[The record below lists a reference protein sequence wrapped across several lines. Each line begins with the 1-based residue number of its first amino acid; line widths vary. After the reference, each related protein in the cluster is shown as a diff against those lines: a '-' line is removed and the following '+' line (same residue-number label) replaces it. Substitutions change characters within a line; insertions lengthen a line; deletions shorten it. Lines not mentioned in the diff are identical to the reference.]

1 MDFILRPKESMSKES
16 RFQELISLQQDSEL
30 TVREFCSNQGIAP
43 ATYYYW
49 RKKLQNSKGKKD
61 FIPLIVK
68 SSESSLT
75 QGYNR
80 DSNRRNYQPG
90 QIAENHALLELV
102 YPNGTILR
110 VKDDLDLAHLRTLI
124 HLYD

>member
-1 MDFILRPKESMSKES
+1 MQKES
-16 RFQELISLQQDSEL
+16 RFRELISLQQDSGL
-30 TVREFCSNQGIAP
+30 TVREFCSNQGVAP
-43 ATYYYW
+43 ATFYYW
-49 RKKLQNSKGKKD
+49 RKKLWNRKGKKD

-80 DSNRRNYQPG
+80 HRDYQPE
-90 QIAENHALLELV
+90 QIAEEHALLELV

-110 VKDDLDLAHLRTLI
+110 VKNDLDLAHLRALI

>member
-1 MDFILRPKESMSKES
+1 MQKES
-16 RFQELISLQQDSEL
+16 RFYELIRLQQDSGL
-30 TVREFCSNQGIAP
+30 TVREFCSNEGIAP

-49 RKKLQNSKGKKD
+49 RKKFLNRKGKKD

-68 SSESSLT
+68 SSESSMS

-80 DSNRRNYQPG
+80 DSSHRDYQPG
-90 QIAENHALLELV
+90 QMTSENILLEVV

-110 VKDDLDLAHLRTLI
+110 VKNDLDLAHLRALI
-124 HLYD
+124 RLYD

>member
-1 MDFILRPKESMSKES
+1 MQKES
-16 RFQELISLQQDSEL
+16 RFRELISLKQVSGL
-30 TVREFCSNQGIAP
+30 TVREFCSNEGIAP

-68 SSESSLT
+68 SPGSMSS
-75 QGYNR
+75 GYNR
-80 DSNRRNYQPG
+80 INSHRDNQSG
-90 QIAENHALLELV
+90 QITEDHSLLELV
-102 YPNGTILR
+102 YPNGTLLR
-110 VKDDLDLAHLRTLI
+110 IKNELDLVHLRALI

>member
-1 MDFILRPKESMSKES
+1 MQKESMF
-16 RFQELISLQQDSEL
+16 RELISLQQDSGL
-30 TVREFCSNQGIAP
+30 TVREFCSNEGIAP

-49 RKKLQNSKGKKD
+49 RKKLRNRKGKKD

-68 SSESSLT
+68 SPESSLT

-80 DSNRRNYQPG
+80 DTSHRDYQPG
-90 QIAENHALLELV
+90 QTADDHALLELL
-102 YPNGTILR
+102 YPNGTLLR
-110 VKDDLDLAHLRTLI
+110 IKNDLDLAHLRALI

>member
-1 MDFILRPKESMSKES
+1 MQKESKF
-16 RFQELISLQQDSEL
+16 RELISLQQDSGL
-30 TVREFCSNQGIAP
+30 TVREFCSNEGIAP

-49 RKKLQNSKGKKD
+49 RKKLRDRKGKKD

-80 DSNRRNYQPG
+80 DSNRRGYQPG
-90 QIAENHALLELV
+90 QVAENHALLELV
-102 YPNGTILR
+102 YPNGTMLR
-110 VKDDLDLAHLRTLI
+110 VKNDLDLTHLRALI

>member
-1 MDFILRPKESMSKES
+1 MQKES
-16 RFQELISLQQDSEL
+16 RYFELIRLQQDSGL
-30 TVREFCSNQGIAP
+30 TVREFCSNESIAP

-49 RKKLQNSKGKKD
+49 RKKLRGRKGKKD

-68 SSESSLT
+68 SPESAIS
-75 QGYNR
+75 QR
-80 DSNRRNYQPG
+80 FDRNSK
-90 QIAENHALLELV
+90 HADFQVSQMTGDNILLELV

-110 VKDDLDLAHLRTLI
+110 IKNDLDLAHLKALI

>member
-1 MDFILRPKESMSKES
+1 MQKES
-16 RFQELISLQQDSEL
+16 RFYELIRLQQDSGL
-30 TVREFCSNQGIAP
+30 TVREFCSNEGIAS

-49 RKKLQNSKGKKD
+49 RKKLYRKGKKD

-75 QGYNR
+75 QAYNR
-80 DSNRRNYQPG
+80 NSKHCDYQPG
-90 QIAENHALLELV
+90 KNAENDVLLELV

-110 VKDDLDLAHLRTLI
+110 VKNDLDLVHLRALI

>member
-1 MDFILRPKESMSKES
+1 MSKES

-75 QGYNR
+75 PGYNR
-80 DSNRRNYQPG
+80 NCSPG
-90 QIAENHALLELV
+90 LVAEDHALLELV
-102 YPNGTILR
+102 YPNGTRLR
-110 VKDDLDLAHLRTLI
+110 IKNDLDLTHLRALI